1 MSQNPLT
8 TALRQLAEQKPELVS
23 HPDWPRYQRQFQD
36 YVEAHQKSPESADF
50 TKFTFYPCLGDNS
63 PTTPVDPYYFYQDTW
78 AAKKIFTYR
87 PKSVVD
93 VGSTVLY
100 AGIVSQFVP
109 TTFVDI
115 RPPNLQ
121 MAGFN
126 VVPGSILNLPFESGS
141 QEFITSLC
149 VIEHIGLGRYGDPID
164 PDGTR
169 KACVELDR
177 VLSPSGSLVLSV
189 PLGPP
194 CIAFNAHRIFSREQI
209 LSYFPSYQVLDEAYL
224 APHPTSP
231 EVVAKLSAGDFVVW
245 VAHLQKGAVEV
256 ASAENQT
263 VKDGGA
269 DDRLPNLALPADL
282 AIPPSHLTKQTA
294 VKRVAELYS
303 LSVLVETGTY
313 LGEMIDACLFSFSK
327 IISIELSEDLY
338 IRALNRFQDKQHIT
352 IMRGD
357 SGKVLRS
364 LVPRLSSPC
373 LYWLDGHYSSGI
385 TARGQQDTPILE
397 ELNSIGTSRHAS
409 QSAILIDDARC
420 FDGSGD
426 YPSVEEIRRLC
437 HSFFPEHK
445 FFVSHDIIFILPG
458 KLS

>member
-8 TALRQLAEQKPELVS
+8 TALKQLAEQRPELVS

-36 YVEAHQKSPESADF
+36 YVEAHQKSPASGEFNA
-50 TKFTFYPCLGDNS
+50 FTFYPCLGDNL

-78 AAKKIFTYR
+78 AAKKIFTCR

-121 MAGFN
+121 MSGLN

-169 KACVELDR
+169 KACAELDR
-177 VLSPSGSLVLSV
+177 VLAPSGSLVLSV

-231 EVVAKLSAGDFVVW
+231 EVIAKLSTGDFVVW
-245 VAHLQKGAVEV
+245 VAHLQK
-256 ASAENQT
+256 
-263 VKDGGA
+263 GA

-282 AIPPSHLTKQTA
+282 AIPPSPLTKQTA

-313 LGEMIDACLFSFSK
+313 LGDMIDACLFNFSK

-338 IRALNRFQDKQHIT
+338 IRASNRFQDKQHVT
-352 IMRGD
+352 ILQGD

-364 LVPRLSSPC
+364 LVPRLDSPC

-385 TARGQQDTPILE
+385 TARGQKDTPILE
-397 ELNSIGTSRHAS
+397 ELNVIGTSRYS
-409 QSAILIDDARC
+409 LQSAILIDDARC
-420 FDGSGD
+420 FDGAGD
-426 YPSVEEIRRLC
+426 YPSVEEIRQLC
-437 HSFFPEHK
+437 LSLFPCHN
-445 FFVSHDIIFILPG
+445 FFVSHDIIFVLP
-458 KLS
+458 KK